1 MKRRNSKLKLLQLD
15 HQSHAEE
22 RHDYAEGLFVARG
35 QINLIV
41 DDKRIAVNKG
51 GWFVVPPGA
60 LHSVE
65 AGSTGTVVIFD

>member
-1 MKRRNSKLKLLQLD
+1 MKIGNSKLKLLQLD
-15 HQSHAEE
+15 HESHAAE

-41 DDKRIAVNKG
+41 DGKAIAVNAG

-65 AGSTGTVVIFD
+65 AGGKDTVVIFD